1 MRVDADAD
9 LRTVLRQAFPEL
21 EGIVAEYD
29 AADLIDGPDHANGPY
44 ILYPNTVGTMVQVV
58 LAMDPSVGGRTALL
72 ERLVAFTE
80 DLLASPHPLA
90 DDVVADAVGYWLS
103 TTYGGL
109 EAMERFGGPHLRA
122 WYEKFGARRS
132 VSAAEA
138 PQYDEDNVRLAM
150 LPALD
155 VDSVADLPGVSA
167 PVRLPSLEE
176 ARRTPDGAV
185 MFARS
190 GVTMPF
196 VVARA
201 TDVRVDEPTLRRI
214 VDAVLRRMVP
224 RAPRSWWSG
233 AGPDV
238 TFLEIPYGE
247 RVPQMRRGVDLAAR
261 LHDELWV
268 EARLGLQRR
277 WVRELLAGTRSLRS

>member
-1 MRVDADAD
+1 MVRV
-9 LRTVLRQAFPEL
+9 L
-21 EGIVAEYD
+21 
-29 AADLIDGPDHANGPY
+29 
-44 ILYPNTVGTMVQVV
+44 
-58 LAMDPSVGGRTALL
+58 LAMDPSVGGRTELL
-72 ERLVAFTE
+72 QRLVVFAE
-80 DLLASPHPLA
+80 DLLASPHPEAGGVA
-90 DDVVADAVGYWLS
+90 DDAIGYWLS
-103 TTYGGL
+103 TTPGGP

-122 WYEKFGARRS
+122 WYERFGAGRR
-132 VSAAEA
+132 VGFEKGAV
-138 PQYDEDNVRLAM
+138 YDGDNVRSAM

-167 PVRLPSLEE
+167 PIRLPSLED

-196 VVARA
+196 VVARV

-224 RAPRSWWSG
+224 RAPRSCWSG
-233 AGPDV
+233 ADPDV
-238 TFLEIPYGE
+238 TFLEIPHGE

-268 EARLGLQRR
+268 DARLGLQRR
-277 WVRELLAGTRSLRS
+277 WIRGLLAGTRSLPS